1 MRSIV
6 AIFLAI
12 FLCLMSPSARADL
25 DCWRYNLFKND
36 FAGELLP
43 KIKWDPLARTID
55 FREIGD
61 AWEEVCLSSLSEY
74 GWAVIDT
81 GNLPPTKNV
90 IGKWAC
96 VSGVETGEELVAL
109 VYNASG
115 NVVHVPLSNLPG
127 IDGVPVTA
135 DYRRS
140 RPPAEARQ
148 CASISRAI
156 ARCFPEDRPD
166 DAASCHFLFESET
179 QQ

>member
-1 MRSIV
+1 MRSSA
-6 AIFLAI
+6 AIFLVV
-12 FLCLMSPSARADL
+12 FLCLAPHSARADF
-25 DCWRYNLFKND
+25 DCWRSNLFKED
-36 FAGELLP
+36 FAAKLLP
-43 KIKWDPLARTID
+43 KIKWDPSTRTID
-55 FREIGD
+55 FRNIGD
-61 AWEEVCLSSLSEY
+61 RWEEVCLSSLSEY

-140 RPPAEARQ
+140 GLPAEAQQ

-156 ARCFPEDRPD
+156 ARCLPRDGPD
-166 DAASCHFLFESET
+166 TSCLFLFKSEPE
-179 QQ
+179 Q